1 MEKKKNDGT
10 EIIDNSL
17 ILPSFIDK
25 KYFEQKFN
33 EYKIKIDDIKLNIYE
48 VDKIKNIEYK
58 IYECNDLIKFI
69 KQFSKVKEIR
79 EPAYFKLIK
88 LFKSG
93 IFIIQT
99 PAIATYRAF
108 FL

>member
-1 MEKKKNDGT
+1 M
-10 EIIDNSL
+10 
-17 ILPSFIDK
+17 
-25 KYFEQKFN
+25 EQKFN
-33 EYKIKIDDIKLNIYE
+33 EEKNNEIKEIDNCLPKYKIKIDDKKLNIYE
-48 VDKIKNIEYK
+48 FDKIKNIEYK
-58 IYECNDLIKFI
+58 IYEFDDLIKFI

-99 PAIATYRAF
+99 PAIATYGAF